1 MRKIFVLIVA
11 VLCATVTHV
20 QAGILGT
27 CCLAFP
33 GSKCADG
40 TRAGLIGGCGYD
52 CSPVGC
58 RCCGC
63 RQAPINDPY
72 DPYASTEIIDDDGTE
87 PKRRSLELPTY
98 AKIISQCVEDT
109 IAKVGTNILTS
120 FEDISTYFQC
130 FDTNGN
136 GLLTTD
142 DPMYSEIMA
151 SGNDSLIADFKS
163 LDNNGNGIDLYEFGA
178 NNNATYAEDASN
190 HAFMHAAGLP
200 LLVFAVFVVLSYV

>member
-11 VLCATVTHV
+11 VLYATVTHV
-20 QAGILGT
+20 QADIFGK

-40 TRAGLIGGCGYD
+40 KSPNLFVCNGYECNLLGCG
-52 CSPVGC
+52 CVEC
-58 RCCGC
+58 R
-63 RQAPINDPY
+63 RMEAPTDY
-72 DPYASTEIIDDDGTE
+72 DPYASTEIIDDDVTE
-87 PKRRSLELPTY
+87 PKRRSLELPAY
-98 AKIISQCVEDT
+98 AKLLSQCVEDT

-142 DPMYSEIMA
+142 DPIYSEIMA

-190 HAFMHAAGLP
+190 HAFMHAAVLP
-200 LLVFAVFVVLSYV
+200 LLVSASFVALSYV

>member
-11 VLCATVTHV
+11 VLYATVTHV
-20 QAGILGT
+20 QAGLGK

-33 GSKCADG
+33 SSKCADG
-40 TRAGLIGGCGYD
+40 TKGGLIKGCGYE
-52 CSPVGC
+52 CKLLGCGCLGC
-58 RCCGC
+58 RE
-63 RQAPINDPY
+63 ANIDV
-72 DPYASTEIIDDDGTE
+72 YASTEDDGTE
-87 PKRRSLELPTY
+87 PKRRSLELPAY
-98 AKIISQCVEDT
+98 AKLLSQCVEDT

-142 DPMYSEIMA
+142 DPIYSEIMA

-178 NNNATYAEDASN
+178 NNNATYAENASN
-190 HAFMHAAGLP
+190 HAFMHAAVLP
-200 LLVFAVFVVLSYV
+200 LLVSASFVALSYV